1 MSDQQASELYDR
13 LSAGKTVKP
22 PTIDQVFLRG
32 WNAAIDWS
40 IKQLKLTCDEVVE
53 EPGEAAE

>member
-1 MSDQQASELYDR
+1 MSDQQVAELHER
-13 LSAGKTVKP
+13 LTGGKSKKP